1 MKNTKKESEPVSRP
15 QKVLLHMAKI
25 GDDWAGN
32 ATDFKTEEKYKFK
45 NLKELFSWLRGK

>member
-1 MKNTKKESEPVSRP
+1 MKKIKNENNAVTRP

-25 GDDWAGN
+25 GDEWAGK

-45 NLKELFSWLRGK
+45 NLKELFSWLRRK